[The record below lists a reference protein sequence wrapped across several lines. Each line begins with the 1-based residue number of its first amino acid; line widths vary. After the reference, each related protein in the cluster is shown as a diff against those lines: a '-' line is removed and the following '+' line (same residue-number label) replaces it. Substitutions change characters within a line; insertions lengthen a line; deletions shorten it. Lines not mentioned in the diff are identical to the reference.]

1 MFSLVPGLV
10 TWRDVDRGSRMKTA
24 TLLVLSAAVA
34 ASALAPSVALAQPAE
49 GIFPARPL
57 RFLVPFAP
65 GGGNDF
71 IARTLAQRLSEGLG
85 QPVLVDNRAGGGGLL
100 ATELAAR
107 AQPDGYTLLLGFIG
121 PFSISPTMQKVN
133 YDPVRDFISLDFF
146 ASSYHLL
153 IAHPSV
159 PVKSVKDLVAHAK
172 ANPGRLNYAS
182 SGSGANLHLSG
193 ELFKMATGTDLVHIP
208 YKGAGPAAAAVL
220 AGEAQLLFS
229 SITAALPLARAGRVT
244 ALAMTS
250 PKRSPLAPEVPTLNE
265 QGIFNVEVPSWYTL
279 MAPAKTPR
287 DAAERLRAEVRRVV
301 AIGEF
306 RDSLARQAIDVQVM
320 PQAEFTTFL
329 KADTAKYAA
338 VVKKSKITAE

>member
-1 MFSLVPGLV
+1 
-10 TWRDVDRGSRMKTA
+10 MKTA
-24 TLLVLSAAVA
+24 ALLATFATLAPF
-34 ASALAPSVALAQPAE
+34 ALAATPALAQTAPDSAY
-49 GIFPARPL
+49 PARAL

-121 PFSISPTMQKVN
+121 PFSISPTIQKVN

-159 PVKSVKDLVAHAK
+159 PVKTVKDLVAHAK

-182 SGSGANLHLSG
+182 SGAGANLHLSG

-244 ALAMTS
+244 ALAVTS
-250 PKRSPLAPEVPTLNE
+250 PKRSPLAPDVPTLNE

-279 MAPAKTPR
+279 MAPAKTAR

-301 AIGEF
+301 AIPEF
-306 RDSLARQAIDVQVM
+306 RDTLAKQAIDVQVM
-320 PQAEFTTFL
+320 PQAEFTAFL

-338 VVKKSKITAE
+338 VVQKAKITAE

>member
-1 MFSLVPGLV
+1 
-10 TWRDVDRGSRMKTA
+10 MKIAPLLA
-24 TLLVLSAAVA
+24 TCA
-34 ASALAPSVALAQPAE
+34 ALAPLALCPAPVHAQTSSDGA
-49 GIFPARPL
+49 FPSRAL

-71 IARTLAQRLSEGLG
+71 IARTLAQRLSDGLG

-100 ATELAAR
+100 ATEMAAR

-121 PFSISPTMQKVN
+121 PFSISPAMQKVN
-133 YDPVRDFISLDFF
+133 FDPVRDFISMDFF

-159 PVKSVKDLVAHAK
+159 PVKTVKDLIAHAR

-182 SGSGANLHLSG
+182 SGAGANLHLSG
-193 ELFKMATGTDLVHIP
+193 ELFKMVTGTDLVHIP

-220 AGEAQLLFS
+220 AAESQLLFS

-244 ALAMTS
+244 ALAVTS

-279 MAPAKTPR
+279 MAPAKTPLA
-287 DAAERLRAEVRRVV
+287 AAERLRAEVRRVV
-301 AIGEF
+301 AIAEF
-306 RDSLARQAIDVQVM
+306 RDTLAKQAIDVQVM
-320 PQAEFTTFL
+320 PQSEFTAFL
-329 KADTAKYAA
+329 KVDSEKYVT
-338 VVKKSKITAE
+338 VVKKAGITLH

>member
-1 MFSLVPGLV
+1 
-10 TWRDVDRGSRMKTA
+10 MKIAPLLA
-24 TLLVLSAAVA
+24 TCA
-34 ASALAPSVALAQPAE
+34 ALAPLTLCPAPVHAQTSSDGA
-49 GIFPARPL
+49 FPSRAL

-71 IARTLAQRLSEGLG
+71 IARTLAQRLSDGLG

-100 ATELAAR
+100 ATEMAAR
-107 AQPDGYTLLLGFIG
+107 SQPDGYTLLLGFIG
-121 PFSISPTMQKVN
+121 PFSISPAMQKVN
-133 YDPVRDFISLDFF
+133 FDPVRDFISMDFF

-159 PVKSVKDLVAHAK
+159 PVKTVKDLIAHAK

-182 SGSGANLHLSG
+182 SGAGANLHLSG
-193 ELFKMATGTDLVHIP
+193 ELFKMVTGTDLVHIP

-220 AGEAQLLFS
+220 AGESQLLFS

-244 ALAMTS
+244 ALAVTS

-287 DAAERLRAEVRRVV
+287 AAAERLRAEVRRVV
-301 AIGEF
+301 AIAEF
-306 RDSLARQAIDVQVM
+306 RDTLAKQAIDVQVM
-320 PQAEFTTFL
+320 PQSEFTAFL
-329 KADTAKYAA
+329 KADSEKYVT
-338 VVKKSKITAE
+338 VVKKAGITLQ

>member
-1 MFSLVPGLV
+1 
-10 TWRDVDRGSRMKTA
+10 MKIAPLLA
-24 TLLVLSAAVA
+24 TCA
-34 ASALAPSVALAQPAE
+34 ALAPLALCPAPVHAQTSSDGA
-49 GIFPARPL
+49 FPSRAL

-71 IARTLAQRLSEGLG
+71 IARTLAQRLSDGLG

-100 ATELAAR
+100 ATEMAAR

-121 PFSISPTMQKVN
+121 PFSISPAMQKVN
-133 YDPVRDFISLDFF
+133 FDPVRDFISMDFF

-159 PVKSVKDLVAHAK
+159 PVKTVKDLIAHAK

-182 SGSGANLHLSG
+182 SGAGANLHLSG
-193 ELFKMATGTDLVHIP
+193 ELFKMVTGTDLVHIP

-220 AGEAQLLFS
+220 AGESQLLFS

-244 ALAMTS
+244 ALAVTS

-287 DAAERLRAEVRRVV
+287 AAAERLRAEVRRVV
-301 AIGEF
+301 AIAEF
-306 RDSLARQAIDVQVM
+306 RDTLAKQAIDVQVM
-320 PQAEFTTFL
+320 PQSEFTAFL
-329 KADTAKYAA
+329 KADSEKYVT
-338 VVKKSKITAE
+338 VVKKAGITLQ

>member
-1 MFSLVPGLV
+1 
-10 TWRDVDRGSRMKTA
+10 MKIAPLLA
-24 TLLVLSAAVA
+24 TCA
-34 ASALAPSVALAQPAE
+34 ALAPLALCPAPVHAQTSSDSA
-49 GIFPARPL
+49 FPSRAL

-71 IARTLAQRLSEGLG
+71 IARTLAQRLSDGLG

-100 ATELAAR
+100 ATEMAAR

-121 PFSISPTMQKVN
+121 PFSISPAMQKVN
-133 YDPVRDFISLDFF
+133 FDPVRDFISMDFF

-159 PVKSVKDLVAHAK
+159 PVKTVKDLIAHAK

-182 SGSGANLHLSG
+182 SGAGANLHLSG
-193 ELFKMATGTDLVHIP
+193 ELFKMVTGTDLVHIP

-220 AGEAQLLFS
+220 AGESQLLFS

-244 ALAMTS
+244 ALAVTS

-287 DAAERLRAEVRRVV
+287 AAAERLRAEVRRVV
-301 AIGEF
+301 AIAEF
-306 RDSLARQAIDVQVM
+306 RDTLAKQAIDVQVM
-320 PQAEFTTFL
+320 PQSEFTAFL
-329 KADTAKYAA
+329 KADSEKYVT
-338 VVKKSKITAE
+338 VVKKAGITLQ

>member
-10 TWRDVDRGSRMKTA
+10 TWLDVDRGSRMKTA
-24 TLLVLSAAVA
+24 TLLALSATVA

>member
-1 MFSLVPGLV
+1 M
-10 TWRDVDRGSRMKTA
+10 
-24 TLLVLSAAVA
+24 TLRIAPPRRRVLQGALAVLFTAAVDSAFAQSADRA
-34 ASALAPSVALAQPAE
+34 AFPSRAV
-49 GIFPARPL
+49 

-85 QPVLVDNRAGGGGLL
+85 QSVLVDNRAGAGGLY

-121 PFSISPTMQKVN
+121 PLSISPTMQKVN
-133 YDPVRDFISLDFF
+133 YDPMQDFISLDFF

-153 IAHPSV
+153 VTHPSV
-159 PVKSVKDLVAHAK
+159 PAK
-172 ANPGRLNYAS
+172 TVSELIAFARANPGKLNYAS

-193 ELFKMATGTDLVHIP
+193 ELFKMVTGTDLVHIA

-220 AGEAQLLFS
+220 SGEAQVMFS
-229 SITAALPLARAGRVT
+229 SITAALPLTRAGRLN

-265 QGIFNVEVPSWYTL
+265 QGIVGVEVPSWYTL

-287 DAAERLRAEVRRVV
+287 EIAERLRAEVRRVV
-301 AIGEF
+301 AIAEF
-306 RDSLARQAIDVQVM
+306 RDVLLKQAIDVQTIS
-320 PQAEFTTFL
+320 QAEFTAFL
-329 KADTAKYAA
+329 KADTAKYAT
-338 VVKKSKITAE
+338 VVKRAKITAE

>member
-1 MFSLVPGLV
+1 
-10 TWRDVDRGSRMKTA
+10 MKTA
-24 TLLVLSAAVA
+24 ALLVTFVTVA
-34 ASALAPSVALAQPAE
+34 ASALASAAVLAQPAE
-49 GIFPARPL
+49 SAFPSRAL

-85 QPVLVDNRAGGGGLL
+85 QPVLVDNRAGGGGLF
-100 ATELAAR
+100 ATELVAR

-121 PFSISPTMQKVN
+121 PLSISPTMQKVN
-133 YDPVRDFISLDFF
+133 YDPMRDFISLDFF
-146 ASSYHLL
+146 ATSYHLL

-159 PVKSVKDLVAHAK
+159 PVKTVKELVAHAR

-220 AGEAQLLFS
+220 AG
-229 SITAALPLARAGRVT
+229 RVT

-287 DAAERLRAEVRRVV
+287 EAAERLRAEVRRVV
-301 AIGEF
+301 AIAEF
-306 RDSLARQAIDVQVM
+306 RDTLAKQAIDVQVM
-320 PQAEFTTFL
+320 PQAEFTAFL